1 MRAASIVS
9 ATLCLA
15 FQGVWLLGLL
25 FEVNKS
31 SYGNNLVA
39 ALVLGSASLVPGFA
53 IIVAAVVNRLSPVM
67 TVLSAAV
74 ATLVQLLAAYI
85 LVGAGRWW

>member
-25 FEVNKS
+25 FEVNNS